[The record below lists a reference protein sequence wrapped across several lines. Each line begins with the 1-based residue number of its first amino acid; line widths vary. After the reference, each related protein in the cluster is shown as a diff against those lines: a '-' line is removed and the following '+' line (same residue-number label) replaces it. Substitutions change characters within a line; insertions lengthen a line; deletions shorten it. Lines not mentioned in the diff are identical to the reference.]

1 MLKVDYRDV
10 WMDGQ
15 SAATAQH
22 RSPPATATTF
32 NSPGWRP
39 PPPSFF
45 TLFLGACLSMAG
57 DNGVFY
63 QRMNVM
69 FMDQKEILRGLLG
82 NCFRFN
88 FALTSQ
94 KGDHFFV
101 DCLVTVSDSIF
112 T

>member
-1 MLKVDYRDV
+1 MFG
-10 WMDGQ
+10 WMVN
-15 SAATAQH
+15 
-22 RSPPATATTF
+22 R
-32 NSPGWRP
+32 RP
-39 PPPSFF
+39 PHSTGLPRQRQPPLIPVAGVFPPSFF
-45 TLFLGACLSMAG
+45 TLFLGACLAMAG